1 MDDLAASLRAWR
13 DRLMPVE
20 PGPRRRAPGM
30 RREEIAQLAGLS
42 VGYLTRLEQGRAT
55 NPSPL
60 VCEALARALRLSRDE
75 EETLFRLAGHAAP
88 GGQIIRELTPGVE
101 RMIERLGDLPILV
114 CDAAWEIIA
123 KNDLARA
130 LLGDGKGNTAR
141 QQFLG
146 PRSGLIVRSPEE
158 HAEFEAGIVADLH
171 SAQTCFP
178 ADEPLRALIEELRRE
193 SPRFEALWRER
204 PAGHYDASRKTIAH
218 PELGHIT
225 VDCDTLTV
233 VGGCLRVIV
242 YSAPPGTPDAEALA
256 RLGAG
261 EFALSR

>member
-13 DRLMPVE
+13 DRLIPSE

-30 RREEIAQLAGLS
+30 RREEVAQLAGLS
-42 VGYLTRLEQGRAT
+42 VGYLTRLEQGRASH
-55 NPSPL
+55 PSAL
-60 VCEALARALRLSRDE
+60 VCEALARALQLSPQERH
-75 EETLFRLAGHAAP
+75 TLLRLAGNASP
-88 GGQIIRELTPGVE
+88 GGRINREITPGVQ

-114 CDAAWEIIA
+114 CDAAWQIVA

-130 LLGDGKGNTAR
+130 LLGDVNGNTAR

-146 PRSGLIVRSPEE
+146 PRGLIVRSDEE

-171 SAQTCFP
+171 QALARFP
-178 ADEPLRALIEELRRE
+178 DDEPLRELIEELRSE

-204 PAGHYDASRKTIAH
+204 PAAVYDSARKTIEH

-233 VGGCLRVIV
+233 VGADLRIIV
-242 YSAPPGTPDAEALA
+242 YSAPPGTADAEALA
-256 RLGAG
+256 SLGAG
-261 EFALSR
+261 ELALSR

>member
-13 DRLMPVE
+13 DRLTPVD

-42 VGYLTRLEQGRAT
+42 VGYLTRLEQGRAH

-60 VCEALARALRLSRDE
+60 VCSALARALRLSADE
-75 EETLFRLAGHAAP
+75 RQTLFRLAGHAAP
-88 GGQIIRELTPGVE
+88 AGRIDREITPGVR

-114 CDAAWEIIA
+114 CDAAWQVIA

-130 LLGDGKGNTAR
+130 LLGDVHGNTAR

-146 PRSGLIVRSPEE
+146 PPGSIIRSPEE
-158 HAEFEAGIVADLH
+158 DAEFEAGIVADLH
-171 SAQTCFP
+171 AALARFP
-178 ADEPLRALIEELRRE
+178 ADEPLQALIAELRRE
-193 SPRFEALWRER
+193 SPRFEALWRQR
-204 PAGHYDASRKTIAH
+204 PAGAYDSSRKTVDH
-218 PELGHIT
+218 PQLGPIT

-233 VGGCLRVIV
+233 VGGSLRIIV
-242 YSAPPGTPDAEALA
+242 YSAPPGTPAAEALA

-261 EFALSR
+261 ELALSR

>member
-13 DRLMPVE
+13 DRLEPVE

-30 RREEIAQLAGLS
+30 RREEVAQLAGLS
-42 VGYLTRLEQGRAT
+42 VGYLTRLEQGRAQ
-55 NPSPL
+55 NPSAL
-60 VCEALARALRLSRDE
+60 VCQALSRALRLSAAE
-75 EETLFRLAGHAAP
+75 QQTLFRLAGHATPA
-88 GGQIIRELTPGVE
+88 GRINREITPGVQ

-114 CDAAWEIIA
+114 CDAAWQIVA
-123 KNDLARA
+123 KNGPARA
-130 LLGDGKGNTAR
+130 LLGDLNGNTAR

-146 PRSGLIVRSPEE
+146 PRGLIVRSDEE

-171 SAQTCFP
+171 QALARFP
-178 ADEPLRALIEELRRE
+178 HDEPLRELIEELRRE
-193 SPRFEALWRER
+193 SPRFEALWQQR
-204 PAGHYDASRKTIAH
+204 PAGAYDASRKTIDH

-233 VGGCLRVIV
+233 VGADLRIIV

-256 RLGAG
+256 HLGAG
-261 EFALSR
+261 QLAAV